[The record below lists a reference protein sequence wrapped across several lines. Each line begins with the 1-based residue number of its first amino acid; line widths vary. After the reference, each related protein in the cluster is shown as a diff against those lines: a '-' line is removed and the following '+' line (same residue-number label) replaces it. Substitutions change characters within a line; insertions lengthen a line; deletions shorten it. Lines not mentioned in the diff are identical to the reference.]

1 MTATAPIV
9 TVRRLVVA
17 AAVLVLLLVVVL
29 DTKYVSPEEFAKLNP
44 PPFKVETWAR
54 KEFPVVAAKVSSD
67 ATDVTELAPAID
79 SDLAAA
85 GQKYGHDLGSNQ
97 YSFAIKATGTA
108 KTVDKDFVLLDVPG
122 TPGGT
127 EVRIPLG
134 AALNGTPIRDCTGT
148 IAYGDFADQTEYQ
161 NAANQFKTRMQQ
173 DVLAKLDVKSLE
185 GKKVTVEGGWNTGG
199 PPKSYIIQ
207 PTKIE
212 VAS

>member
-1 MTATAPIV
+1 MTATAPTL
-9 TVRRLVVA
+9 TVKRLIIA
-17 AAVLVLLLVVVL
+17 AAALVLLGVVLL
-29 DTKYVSPEEFAKLNP
+29 DTKFVSPEEFAKLNP
-44 PPFKVETWAR
+44 PPFNAETWAR
-54 KEFPVVAAKVSSD
+54 KEFPVVAAKVKAD

-79 SDLAAA
+79 KSLAAA
-85 GQKYGHDLGSNQ
+85 GKQYGHDLGSAQ
-97 YSFAIKATGTA
+97 YSFAMKATGTA
-108 KTVDKDFVLLDVPG
+108 KKVDADFVLLDVPG
-122 TPGGT
+122 VPAGT

-134 AALNGTPIRDCTGT
+134 AALNGTPVRDCTGT

-173 DVLAKLDVKSLE
+173 DVLAKLDTESLE

-207 PTKIE
+207 PTSIE

>member
-1 MTATAPIV
+1 M
-9 TVRRLVVA
+9 A
-17 AAVLVLLLVVVL
+17 AAVLVLLAIVVL
-29 DTKYVSPEEFAKLNP
+29 DTKVVSPEEFAKLNP
-44 PPFKVETWAR
+44 PPFNVQTWA
-54 KEFPVVAAKVSSD
+54 KKQFPVVAAKVSSD

-79 SDLAAA
+79 KDLAAA
-85 GQKYGHDLGSNQ
+85 GKQYGHDLGSGQ
-97 YSFAIKATGTA
+97 YSFAVKATGTA
-108 KTVDKDFVLLDVPG
+108 KKVDADFVLLDVKG
-122 TPGGT
+122 VPGGT

-134 AALNGTPIRDCTGT
+134 AALNGTPVRDCTGT

-173 DVLAKLDVKSLE
+173 DVLAKLDAKRLE

-207 PTKIE
+207 PTRIE